1 MGSDRLESLRE
12 RERERENSLLLLS
25 SKGGQHG
32 IGERITKP
40 KGTDEMVVMVFI
52 KERKG
57 KEERSESYSR
67 DFMSP
72 KQNKFRKDK

>member
-1 MGSDRLESLRE
+1 M
-12 RERERENSLLLLS
+12 S

-32 IGERITKP
+32 IGERITEP
-40 KGTDEMVVMVFI
+40 KGTDQMVVIVFI
-52 KERKG
+52 SKERMG
-57 KEERSESYSR
+57 KEERSVSYSR

>member
-1 MGSDRLESLRE
+1 
-12 RERERENSLLLLS
+12 
-25 SKGGQHG
+25 
-32 IGERITKP
+32 
-40 KGTDEMVVMVFI
+40 MVVMVFI